1 MRTVPGASRE
11 LDPEDLRPSRDRV
24 AQDSPADRDEDLPLP
39 RRWRPRKLVP
49 ATPGA
54 VEGFIDRT

>member
-1 MRTVPGASRE
+1 MRIVPTASRE
-11 LDPEDLRPSRDRV
+11 LDPEDLRPSRERV
-24 AQDSPADRDEDLPLP
+24 AEDSPADRDDNLPLP